1 MTVIEL
7 LPTKAKDS
15 AATESHNNGAISKER
30 YEKAASALRDF
41 KSTTGRTWDEIGRE
55 VGAYSGSAMSAFA
68 GGKYPIGNS
77 RNIVEAVDRFT
88 ALVSERRSLLTETR
102 YVDTTIARGITAA
115 IKKAELLNKI
125 VVIQTESGC
134 GKTTVLQHYA
144 VAYPRS
150 VYLKGNPTFRT
161 KAASTW
167 ALQVEIA
174 AAIDLP
180 ASAKGLKTV
189 LYQAIRK
196 TLRNSGRLLIIDEAQ
211 FLEPDQL
218 DLIRCLHEE
227 AKIPVVLSGNHDL
240 YERATGFT
248 SSSAFTQFR
257 SRTLRASFSIKDIQ
271 AADVELIAEQFDI
284 EIGRDAHAILLDQA
298 RMAGGFRRLTS
309 VLQLAQIHRSGAGK
323 VRKEHV
329 LASIKELAGGD
340 Q

>member
-1 MTVIEL
+1 MTVIE

-15 AATESHNNGAISKER
+15 AATESQNNGAISRER
-30 YEKAASALRDF
+30 YDKAASALREF
-41 KSTTGRTWDEIGRE
+41 KSTTGRTWEDIAHEIGD
-55 VGAYSGSAMSAFA
+55 YSGSTITVFTT
-68 GGKYPIGNS
+68 GKYPLGNS
-77 RNIVEAVDRFT
+77 RNIVVAAERFL

-102 YVDTTIARGITAA
+102 YVETTIARGITAA

-144 VAYPRS
+144 VAYPRT

-161 KAASTW
+161 KASSTW
-167 ALQVEIA
+167 ALQVEIG

-180 ASAKGLKTV
+180 AGAKGMKTM

-218 DLIRCLHEE
+218 DLMRCLHEE

-240 YERATGFT
+240 YERAQGF
-248 SSSAFTQFR
+248 SSSAAFVQFR
-257 SRTLRASFSIKDIQ
+257 SRTLHASFAIKDIQ
-271 AADVELIAEQFDI
+271 PADVELIAEQFDI

-298 RMAGGFRRLTS
+298 RMSGGFRRLTS
-309 VLQLAQIHRSGAGK
+309 VLQLAQIHRSGTGK

-329 LASIKELAGGD
+329 LAAIKELAGGE